1 MLYMYIYSSA
11 RVRILAVR
19 VCIGTRISM
28 CMSKICWSIFVSCAL
43 YGPLCA
49 CMCFSYITEDGVT
62 FLTVCGSSYP
72 KRLAF
77 SFLEDIRAAF
87 QEELQTAFG
96 THAVDYRSII
106 ETIEKPYYFVKFG
119 R

>member
-1 MLYMYIYSSA
+1 MI
-11 RVRILAVR
+11 V
-19 VCIGTRISM
+19 VC
-28 CMSKICWSIFVSCAL
+28 
-43 YGPLCA
+43 
-49 CMCFSYITEDGVT
+49 SYIIEDGVT

-72 KRLAF
+72 KKLAF

-119 R
+119 KQPQLIVTAAPLPPSAESLLHRRNSLKLLPSFPI